1 MQSEFYPFQSK
12 NHCQLFE
19 FESVSEWKCI
29 RKQVIF
35 RALPGEPKLYNLALI
50 DILENGDTSDAVV
63 SDNSDMRKVMAT
75 VIHCLLR
82 FLEYHPF
89 ASVYIRGNSASRMRL
104 YRAIIS
110 REISEVKNIL
120 EIYGKN
126 GTKIELFR
134 SNTNYE
140 AFLIKQKTL

>member
-1 MQSEFYPFQSK
+1 MQSEFYPFISK
-12 NHCQLFE
+12 KHCRLFE
-19 FESVSEWKCI
+19 FESVSEWKSI

-35 RALPGEPKLYNLALI
+35 QALPGEPELYNLALI
-50 DILENGDTSDAVV
+50 DILETGEASDVVV
-63 SDNSDMRKVMAT
+63 SDNSDMHKVMAT

-82 FLEYHPF
+82 FFEHHP
-89 ASVYIRGNSASRMRL
+89 SVTVYIRGNSASRMRL

-126 GTKIELFR
+126 GPKIELFR

-140 AFLIKQKTL
+140 AFLIKQKTP